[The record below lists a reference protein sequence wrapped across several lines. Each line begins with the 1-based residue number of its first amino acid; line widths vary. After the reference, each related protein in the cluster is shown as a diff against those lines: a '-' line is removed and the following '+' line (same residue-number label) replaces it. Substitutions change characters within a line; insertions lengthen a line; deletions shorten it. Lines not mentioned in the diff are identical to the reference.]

1 MFKLEVRLRDVT
13 WSFVQQ
19 DDGGEIEGK
28 GIQNGGETSYAVSS
42 RDTGDKERT

>member
-1 MFKLEVRLRDVT
+1 MFKLEVRDVT

-19 DDGGEIEGK
+19 DDGGEIEGR

-42 RDTGDKERT
+42 RDMGNNERT